1 MRLLWF
7 EFGALTLLVSFLAW
21 RYLRYARLSARK
33 ERNLQPGHGFDTTL
47 VQKRLNHLRQDYS
60 AGAGPRGRKPPGY
73 ELIVIAVR
81 RSLAKLSYFRSA
93 HARQTE
99 TELGNHREADT

>member
-7 EFGALTLLVSFLAW
+7 EFGALTLLVLLLVW
-21 RYLRYARLSARK
+21 RWRRYARLSARR
-33 ERNLQPGHGFDTTL
+33 ERNLPPGHGFDTTL
-47 VQKRLNHLRQDYS
+47 IQMRLNHLRQDYV

-93 HARQTE
+93 QARQTE
-99 TELGNHREADT
+99 TELGNQREVDT